1 MANIGE
7 LPLNIVRVDI
17 KITTRKIYEENMLDR
32 SFPGLVGY
40 MKLMDTRPHVK
51 KVMAERESALAAF
64 LELDVK
70 YEG

>member
-1 MANIGE
+1 MY
-7 LPLNIVRVDI
+7 I
-17 KITTRKIYEENMLDR
+17 KITTMKIYEENMLDR
-32 SFPGLVGY
+32 SFLGLVGY

-51 KVMAERESALAAF
+51 KVMAERELALAAF